1 MVESV
6 KIADWLKS
14 HSRWNQLRELGS
26 SNLVR
31 ASVLMPAFGY
41 MLLLNENIHQYLTV
55 KYDGWV
61 FSHLHVAS
69 VWRIWML
76 FYGSFLLALATIV
89 YGYFCPDEVKRYA
102 SAFEMADGETK
113 ASSQPQPISNCS
125 AASERYVRSVVR
137 LGTVASTVEAANS
150 RPR

>member
-1 MVESV
+1 MEMAESV
-6 KIADWLKS
+6 KIADWLES

-41 MLLLNENIHQYLTV
+41 MLLLNVNIHQYLAV

-61 FSHLHVAS
+61 LSHLHVPS

-89 YGYFCPDEVKRYA
+89 YSYFCPDEVKRYA
-102 SAFEMADGETK
+102 SAFEMADGGRSIKLTLTNFELF
-113 ASSQPQPISNCS
+113 SSKRKICTPGCP
-125 AASERYVRSVVR
+125 A
-137 LGTVASTVEAANS
+137 GNS
-150 RPR
+150 C